1 MKELGYDFEVPF
13 WTALYAPKNT
23 PKAVIDKIAATS
35 QKAMSDAGL
44 VKRLSD
50 IGTEL
55 VSSTAAEL
63 DTLNRAQFKLYRDI
77 VQNNKALL
85 QESKPAQ

>member
-50 IGTEL
+50 IGTEFSQFHGGRARHAQPGAVQAL
-55 VSSTAAEL
+55 PGHRAE
-63 DTLNRAQFKLYRDI
+63 
-77 VQNNKALL
+77 
-85 QESKPAQ
+85 